1 MKISLIFVALA
12 FVAGLITNEHVGSD
26 SSSHT
31 LHQIETAA
39 QTVQQDHVALERH
52 LQSRE
57 RRDQM
62 MFALFE
68 RVIQLIETD
77 SQVAQ
82 HDK

>member
-1 MKISLIFVALA
+1 MKMKLLLFALA
-12 FVAGLITNEHVGSD
+12 FVAGYITNEHVGSD
-26 SSSHT
+26 TGSHT

-62 MFALFE
+62 MFTLFE
-68 RVIQLIETD
+68 RVIELMETD
-77 SQVAQ
+77 AQVALSDQ
-82 HDK
+82 